1 MNSSKMSSPVLA
13 VACFL
18 AATPALAASDVRVVI
33 PAPAAQ
39 YVYDDTQYG
48 IVVSNIGNQSASAVK
63 LTVNLPA
70 THTSPTTYVMGTL
83 AGVDPRCTLSGTKLT
98 CILGTIGKNKSTTV
112 AFAIALPEAAELL
125 SISASATTSS
135 NENTLANNAANNTP
149 NLLNYSVAVQDG
161 DVAHNTHC
169 TGTNLTSFFECELFP
184 GALSSHDIVF
194 HGDGTLSFIDA
205 PEYHGVWSQDSAD
218 SLAFTYFEGDV
229 AVAEFVGHGTNPGCF
244 EGLTVFP
251 GSNYVAPY
259 EVCV

>member
-112 AFAIALPEAAELL
+112 AFAIAMR
-125 SISASATTSS
+125 ST
-135 NENTLANNAANNTP
+135 NC
-149 NLLNYSVAVQDG
+149 
-161 DVAHNTHC
+161 AHC
-169 TGTNLTSFFECELFP
+169 
-184 GALSSHDIVF
+184 LSSGAGSTRG
-194 HGDGTLSFIDA
+194 GDQPDSVCA
-205 PEYHGVWSQDSAD
+205 P
-218 SLAFTYFEGDV
+218 SL
-229 AVAEFVGHGTNPGCF
+229 
-244 EGLTVFP
+244 
-251 GSNYVAPY
+251 
-259 EVCV
+259 